1 MPNITN
7 LIQTYYRLKM
17 SQKLGAVIRQ
27 VDDIAGFA
35 LEVLDA
41 DFAALFYRRPG
52 ADEIVPVAYCTDENS
67 KTQNLFVLEHG
78 IKGFVRSV
86 RPGRTHQRWYQEGE
100 SANTPLELDQ
110 FARENSFETAYR
122 YPCLVDDQ
130 VRTVVAIYWSKA
142 PKNLPD
148 EFDSLLELISTM
160 LISSMAVADD
170 MAAVD
175 SFSLKLCEL
184 LSVLEIPIGEYRFRD
199 LVTRV
204 VERSRMSVNNSG
216 VCLLIQDDEHPELAV
231 GDHFDDQTVSPAFL
245 ENVRGIL
252 AERIVQPDDHSFDDD
267 SGLYDLTGLVES
279 SFTSVLAADM
289 QLDDTHRY
297 ILTTWSRLEGG
308 LSDNDRHLF
317 SAFCL
322 FMQTVLKNALLV
334 RSLRRTN
341 RLLKKSANQM
351 ANLETLAA
359 MADMTSGLAH
369 EFNNIIGGIVG
380 RVQLMKMKLKDEGLS
395 SDLQKVESLALEGAK
410 TVKRIQEFSLGT
422 KYKSLE
428 PVDLCQVVES
438 CFLPNRAG
446 WQKLADTKRVT
457 VKRKYS
463 FAEAFVDG
471 SAEDLE
477 TALTKLI
484 ENAVE
489 HSPSN
494 TDVLVTI
501 EGDERGLVLAVSDHG
516 PGISD
521 AIKKKVFYPFFSTK
535 NSPRA
540 GLSLATVHG
549 IVIRHGGKIDFET
562 SPQTGTTFRVFLR
575 RPDEYDE
582 ISEITNRNKGERELA
597 ILVVDDDEQIREIL
611 SDMLAMDGHE
621 TVTCADG
628 PSALQSLE
636 HRAFDLMITD
646 LGMPGMSGLELSGV
660 VHRQYP
666 DIPIA
671 MITGWGT
678 QLSEDEILNKGIR
691 VILSKPFH
699 LKDVKSLIGDLIHR

>member
-7 LIQTYYRLKM
+7 LIQSYYRLKM

-41 DFAALFYRRPG
+41 GFVALFYRKPG
-52 ADEIVPVAYCTDENS
+52 GDEVVPVAYCTRENL
-67 KTQNLFVLEHG
+67 KTQNHFVLEHG

-122 YPCLVDDQ
+122 YPSLVDDQ
-130 VRTVVAIYWSKA
+130 VRTVVAIYWTKA
-142 PKNLPD
+142 PANLPD

-204 VERSRMSVNNSG
+204 VERSRMSVDNSG
-216 VCLLIQDDEHPELAV
+216 VCLMIQDDEHPELSV
-231 GDHFDDQTVSPAFL
+231 GDHFDDQTVSPPFF
-245 ENVRGIL
+245 ENLRAIL
-252 AERIVQPDDHSFDDD
+252 AEKFSYHDSHLAGDD
-267 SGLYDLTGLVES
+267 SGLYDLTSLVES
-279 SFTSVLAADM
+279 DYTSIIAADM
-289 QLDDTHRY
+289 QLDDSHRY
-297 ILTTWSRLEGG
+297 ILVTWSRLEGG
-308 LSDNDRHLF
+308 MSDNDRHLF

-351 ANLETLAA
+351 ANIETLAA

-380 RVQLMKMKLKDEGLS
+380 RVQLMKMKLQDEGLTG
-395 SDLQKVESLALEGAK
+395 DLQKVESLALEGAK

-422 KYKSLE
+422 KYKNLE
-428 PVDLCQVVES
+428 PVDLCQVIEG
-438 CFLPNRAG
+438 CFSPNRAS
-446 WQKLADTKRVT
+446 WQKLAEIKRVT
-457 VKRKYS
+457 VKRKFA
-463 FAEAFVDG
+463 FAEALVDG

-477 TALTKLI
+477 TAVTKLI

-494 TDVLVTI
+494 TEVLVTI
-501 EGDERGLVLAVSDHG
+501 EGDERGIMVAVADHG

-549 IVIRHGGKIDFET
+549 IVVRHGGKIDFES
-562 SPQTGTTFRVFLR
+562 SPQTGTTFRIFLR

-582 ISEITNRNKGERELA
+582 ISEISNRHKGDRELA

-611 SDMLAMDGHE
+611 ADMLAMDGHE

-636 HRAFDLMITD
+636 HRDFDLMITD
-646 LGMPGMSGLELSGV
+646 LGMPGMSGLELSGA

-666 DIPIA
+666 DMPIA

-678 QLSEDEILNKGIR
+678 QLSEDEIAHKGIKT
-691 VILSKPFH
+691 ILSKPFH
-699 LKDVKSLIGDLIHR
+699 LKDVKSLINELVHR